1 MSIAIADEN
10 FFNKGLKLFKD
21 KKYEDA
27 RFMFERGIVFNPK
40 DSNSYLY
47 LAKIYN
53 IQEDQDKEEKNLEAT
68 LLIEP
73 NNEEAI
79 LMSMK
84 IALERSNYSK
94 VKDLSN
100 TFSKVCKKLCNENK
114 EILDTLANIEPK
126 KMSLDKNL
134 NKILIIDFGSQFT
147 QLIARRIRESGVY
160 SEIIS
165 HKKVKNKNIDNSIKG
180 IILSGGPL
188 NVYQINK
195 YSFDKRIIENQIP
208 VLGICFGHQILSK
221 LNGGRVK
228 QSKYREFGLANIR
241 KKRES
246 ILTKNFFNKK
256 NINKVWMSHADQ
268 VSKLP
273 KNFNVIASSQN
284 SKFAIIENKKKN
296 FYGVQF
302 HPEVTHTENGK
313 KLINNFIFLICKIKR
328 NWSSKDQKIKLIKD
342 VQNLVGKNKV
352 ICALSGGVDS
362 SVVAQLLNKA
372 IGKNLF
378 CIFVNTGLLRKNE
391 EIQVVK
397 TFKKKL
403 KINLIY
409 VNAENEFLR
418 KLNNVSDPE
427 KKRKIIGNL
436 FIKIFERYAKRI
448 KNVKF
453 LAQGT
458 LYPDLIESKSVTGS
472 QTSKIKSHH
481 NVGGLPKKM
490 KLKLVEPLKFLFK
503 DEVRKLGLELK
514 LSKEIISR
522 HPFPGPGLAIRMPGI
537 ITKEK
542 IKILKEADNYFIQA
556 LREHN
561 LYNKIWQAYAA
572 LLPVKTVGVMGDNR
586 TYEYLCLLR
595 AITSEDGMTADF
607 YDFKKSFIQMISNK
621 IVNSIRGVNRVV
633 YDVTSKPP
641 STIELE

>member
-1 MSIAIADEN
+1 
-10 FFNKGLKLFKD
+10 
-21 KKYEDA
+21 
-27 RFMFERGIVFNPK
+27 
-40 DSNSYLY
+40 
-47 LAKIYN
+47 
-53 IQEDQDKEEKNLEAT
+53 
-68 LLIEP
+68 
-73 NNEEAI
+73 
-79 LMSMK
+79 
-84 IALERSNYSK
+84 
-94 VKDLSN
+94 
-100 TFSKVCKKLCNENK
+100 
-114 EILDTLANIEPK
+114 
-126 KMSLDKNL
+126 MSLDKNL

-372 IGKNLF
+372 IGKKLF

-542 IKILKEADNYFIQA
+542 IKILKEADYYFIQA

>member
-1 MSIAIADEN
+1 
-10 FFNKGLKLFKD
+10 
-21 KKYEDA
+21 
-27 RFMFERGIVFNPK
+27 
-40 DSNSYLY
+40 
-47 LAKIYN
+47 
-53 IQEDQDKEEKNLEAT
+53 
-68 LLIEP
+68 
-73 NNEEAI
+73 
-79 LMSMK
+79 
-84 IALERSNYSK
+84 
-94 VKDLSN
+94 
-100 TFSKVCKKLCNENK
+100 
-114 EILDTLANIEPK
+114 
-126 KMSLDKNL
+126 MSLDKNL

-195 YSFDKRIIENQIP
+195 YSFDKKIIENQIP

-246 ILTKNFFNKK
+246 ILIKNFFNKK

-313 KLINNFIFLICKIKR
+313 KLINNFIFLICKVKR

-372 IGKNLF
+372 IGKKLF

-403 KINLIY
+403 RINLIY

>member
-1 MSIAIADEN
+1 
-10 FFNKGLKLFKD
+10 
-21 KKYEDA
+21 
-27 RFMFERGIVFNPK
+27 
-40 DSNSYLY
+40 
-47 LAKIYN
+47 
-53 IQEDQDKEEKNLEAT
+53 
-68 LLIEP
+68 
-73 NNEEAI
+73 
-79 LMSMK
+79 
-84 IALERSNYSK
+84 
-94 VKDLSN
+94 
-100 TFSKVCKKLCNENK
+100 
-114 EILDTLANIEPK
+114 
-126 KMSLDKNL
+126 
-134 NKILIIDFGSQFT
+134 
-147 QLIARRIRESGVY
+147 
-160 SEIIS
+160 
-165 HKKVKNKNIDNSIKG
+165 
-180 IILSGGPL
+180 
-188 NVYQINK
+188 
-195 YSFDKRIIENQIP
+195 
-208 VLGICFGHQILSK
+208 
-221 LNGGRVK
+221 
-228 QSKYREFGLANIR
+228 
-241 KKRES
+241 
-246 ILTKNFFNKK
+246 
-256 NINKVWMSHADQ
+256 MSHADQ

-273 KNFNVIASSQN
+273 KNFKVIASSNN

-313 KLINNFIFLICKIKR
+313 KLIKNFVFLICKIKK
-328 NWSSKDQKIKLIKD
+328 NWSPKGQKIKLIKE
-342 VQNLVGKNKV
+342 VQEIAGTNKV

-372 IGKNLF
+372 IGKKLF

-409 VNAENEFLR
+409 VNAEKEFLR
-418 KLNNVSDPE
+418 KLHNVSDPE

-436 FIKIFERYAKRI
+436 FIKIFERYAKKI

-490 KLKLVEPLKFLFK
+490 KLKLIEPLKFLFK
-503 DEVRKLGLELK
+503 DEVRKLGLELN

-537 ITKEK
+537 ITKER

-556 LREHN
+556 LKDHN
-561 LYNKIWQAYAA
+561 LYDKIWQAYAA

-607 YDFKKSFIQMISNK
+607 FDFKKTFIQKISNK
-621 IVNSIRGVNRVV
+621 IVNSIRGINRVV

>member
-1 MSIAIADEN
+1 MN
-10 FFNKGLKLFKD
+10 L
-21 KKYEDA
+21 
-27 RFMFERGIVFNPK
+27 
-40 DSNSYLY
+40 
-47 LAKIYN
+47 
-53 IQEDQDKEEKNLEAT
+53 DQ
-68 LLIEP
+68 
-73 NNEEAI
+73 
-79 LMSMK
+79 S
-84 IALERSNYSK
+84 
-94 VKDLSN
+94 
-100 TFSKVCKKLCNENK
+100 
-114 EILDTLANIEPK
+114 
-126 KMSLDKNL
+126 L

-147 QLIARRIRESGVY
+147 QLIARRIRELGVF

-165 HKKVKNKNIDNSIKG
+165 HKKIKSKNIDAYTKG

-188 NVYQINK
+188 NVYEIRK
-195 YSFDKRIIENQIP
+195 YSFDKNIIEKKLPI
-208 VLGICFGHQILSK
+208 LGICFGHQIISK
-221 LNGGRVK
+221 LNGGKIK
-228 QSKYREFGLANIR
+228 QSKHREFGLVNINER
-241 KKRES
+241 KNS
-246 ILTKNFFNKK
+246 LLTKNFFNNKSTT
-256 NINKVWMSHADQ
+256 KVWMSHADQ
-268 VSKLP
+268 VIKLP

-284 SKFAIIENKKKN
+284 SKFAIVENKSKK

-302 HPEVTHTENGK
+302 HPEVTHTEKGK
-313 KLINNFIFLICKIKR
+313 KILSNFIFLICKMKR
-328 NWSSKDQKIKLIKD
+328 NWSPKDQKMKLIKE
-342 VQNLVGKNKV
+342 VRNQVGSNKV

-372 IGKNLF
+372 IGKKLY

-391 EIQVVK
+391 EKQVVA
-397 TFKKKL
+397 TFKKRL

-409 VNAENEFLR
+409 VNAEKEFLR
-418 KLNNVSDPE
+418 KLKNISYPE

-436 FIKIFERYAKRI
+436 FIKIFERYAKKI

-503 DEVRKLGLELK
+503 DEVRKLGFELN
-514 LSKEIISR
+514 LNREIISR

-542 IKILKEADNYFIQA
+542 INILKEADHYFIQA
-556 LREHN
+556 LKEHG
-561 LYNKIWQAYAA
+561 LYDKIWQAYAA

-607 YDFKKSFIQMISNK
+607 YDFKKSFTQMISNK
-621 IVNSIRGVNRVV
+621 IVNSIRGINRVV

>member
-1 MSIAIADEN
+1 
-10 FFNKGLKLFKD
+10 
-21 KKYEDA
+21 
-27 RFMFERGIVFNPK
+27 
-40 DSNSYLY
+40 
-47 LAKIYN
+47 
-53 IQEDQDKEEKNLEAT
+53 
-68 LLIEP
+68 
-73 NNEEAI
+73 
-79 LMSMK
+79 
-84 IALERSNYSK
+84 
-94 VKDLSN
+94 
-100 TFSKVCKKLCNENK
+100 
-114 EILDTLANIEPK
+114 
-126 KMSLDKNL
+126 MSLDKNL

-372 IGKNLF
+372 IGKKLF

-481 NVGGLPKKM
+481 NVGGLPKIM

>member
-1 MSIAIADEN
+1 
-10 FFNKGLKLFKD
+10 
-21 KKYEDA
+21 
-27 RFMFERGIVFNPK
+27 
-40 DSNSYLY
+40 
-47 LAKIYN
+47 
-53 IQEDQDKEEKNLEAT
+53 
-68 LLIEP
+68 
-73 NNEEAI
+73 
-79 LMSMK
+79 
-84 IALERSNYSK
+84 
-94 VKDLSN
+94 
-100 TFSKVCKKLCNENK
+100 
-114 EILDTLANIEPK
+114 
-126 KMSLDKNL
+126 MSLDQNL

-147 QLIARRIRESGVY
+147 QLIARRVRELGVF
-160 SEIIS
+160 SEIVS
-165 HKKVKNKNIDNSIKG
+165 HKKIKNKDINISIKG

-188 NVYQINK
+188 NVDEINK
-195 YSFDKRIIENQIP
+195 YSFDKKIIENDVPIF
-208 VLGICFGHQILSK
+208 GICFGHQILSK
-221 LNGGRVK
+221 LNGGKVK
-228 QSKYREFGLANIR
+228 QSKHREFGLANIY
-241 KKRES
+241 KKKES
-246 ILTKNFFNKK
+246 LLTKNFFNNKK
-256 NINKVWMSHADQ
+256 INKVWMSHADQ

-273 KNFNVIASSQN
+273 KNFKVIASSQN
-284 SKFAIIENKKKN
+284 SKFAIIENKFKK
-296 FYGVQF
+296 FFGVQF

-313 KLINNFIFLICKIKR
+313 KLISNFIFLICKIKK
-328 NWSSKDQKIKLIKD
+328 NWSSKDQKIRLIKD
-342 VQNLVGKNKV
+342 IKNQVGENKV

-378 CIFVNTGLLRKNE
+378 CIFVNTGLLRKDE
-391 EIQVVK
+391 EKQVVQ

-409 VNAENEFLR
+409 VNAEKEFIK
-418 KLNNVSDPE
+418 KLSNIADPE

-436 FIKIFERYAKRI
+436 FIKIFERYAKKI

-503 DEVRKLGLELK
+503 DEVRKLGLELN
-514 LSKEIISR
+514 LSSEIISR

-542 IKILKEADNYFIQA
+542 INILKQADFYFIQA
-556 LREHN
+556 LKDHG
-561 LYNKIWQAYAA
+561 LYHKIWQAYAA

-607 YDFKKSFIQMISNK
+607 YEFKKPFIQMISNK
-621 IVNSIRGVNRVV
+621 IVNSIRGINRVV
-633 YDVTSKPP
+633 YDITSKPP